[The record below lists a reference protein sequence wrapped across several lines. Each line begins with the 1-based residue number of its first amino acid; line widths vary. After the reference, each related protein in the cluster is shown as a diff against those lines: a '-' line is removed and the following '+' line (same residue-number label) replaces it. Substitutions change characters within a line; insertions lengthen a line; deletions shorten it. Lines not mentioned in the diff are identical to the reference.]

1 MSLGLRESRYGNAV
15 RKESRVVPLWWQEC
29 RVVAPTGWRDALRAA
44 SAQLR
49 GRAGV
54 YCFEG
59 SHDARPSPGPLYI
72 GRTDAD
78 FGERLS
84 IKGSLGHFFYRG
96 EHDSLASYSDVWN
109 LVLRW
114 AVTESTIVSD
124 VEMVLIRAHKP
135 NYNAKDI
142 KGSLDGDL
150 LVLNTGAK
158 GHLLPVVSEWYFAPA
173 PEWPT
178 E

>member
-1 MSLGLRESRYGNAV
+1 MGVGLGTIEDPFSARWYRDIQRSLSH
-15 RKESRVVPLWWQEC
+15 
-29 RVVAPTGWRDALRAA
+29 PTL
-44 SAQLR
+44 AQR
-49 GRAGV
+49 
-54 YCFEG
+54 G